1 MFSQDF
7 REFYP
12 KLTTDQQNQLKQEVL
27 NCVTQSQNE
36 VLRRKV
42 CDLVGEVVRNMINDD
57 GNNEW
62 AEFIQFLFECV
73 QSPVVELRI
82 SALLI
87 FQAEPNLF
95 GAQQASYLS
104 VIKQM
109 IGQNLSDGAN
119 TNVQFAAA
127 KALIAFIGEN
137 DDDVNTI
144 QAMAELGAPFVNVL
158 HLSIEAGEED
168 ILKGL
173 IDISESCPKFLRGQI
188 PALME
193 VCLKY
198 VSDRENDENVRELC
212 LEVMVTLCET
222 AAAMVRKVGSK
233 YIPVLIQETLKMM
246 TEVEEDEEWDTR
258 ENDDDDEEESIAMV
272 AESAIDRIACGLGGK
287 SVLSHVLS
295 LLPVMS
301 NSPEWQARHAA
312 LMALSAVGEG
322 CQRQM
327 EALLPSIMEGVVN
340 FLRDPHPRVRY
351 ACCNALGQMATDFS
365 PIFEKKFHASVVPGL
380 LALLEVSFGG

>member
-1 MFSQDF
+1 
-7 REFYP
+7 
-12 KLTTDQQNQLKQEVL
+12 
-27 NCVTQSQNE
+27 
-36 VLRRKV
+36 
-42 CDLVGEVVRNMINDD
+42 
-57 GNNEW
+57 
-62 AEFIQFLFECV
+62 
-73 QSPVVELRI
+73 
-82 SALLI
+82 
-87 FQAEPNLF
+87 
-95 GAQQASYLS
+95 
-104 VIKQM
+104 
-109 IGQNLSDGAN
+109 
-119 TNVQFAAA
+119 
-127 KALIAFIGEN
+127 
-137 DDDVNTI
+137 
-144 QAMAELGAPFVNVL
+144 
-158 HLSIEAGEED
+158 
-168 ILKGL
+168 
-173 IDISESCPKFLRGQI
+173 
-188 PALME
+188 
-193 VCLKY
+193 
-198 VSDRENDENVRELC
+198 
-212 LEVMVTLCET
+212 
-222 AAAMVRKVGSK
+222 
-233 YIPVLIQETLKMM
+233 MM